1 MHVSGNYIAYAIT
14 TPKNTGIVRV
24 VNRVTEERLLVKGM
38 RGPVKDLG
46 FAHHAAEVIVGCVD
60 SLGNLFVHRV
70 TEQSNGLVSERVL
83 EVMREGGKADEE
95 HRLIWCPYVAMA
107 GEEEDEEEP
116 DTSPARML
124 VLTHGSKAEVWSL
137 DLTVEA
143 HGSGPLAPED
153 VSQGLIQ
160 IELGEGVIVDAALS
174 TDGTAVATANQNGE
188 VKFYQVYMLE
198 EGPPRCLHGW
208 NPHNNAPVSSL
219 YFLDNLADGDE
230 QYWKF
235 AVTGCNLNSELKI
248 WSCETWTCLQTIKI
262 ARPEGET
269 SPVRLKSALDPTA
282 RYLLLSDIDKWLVYV
297 LSIDP
302 GCDGGARVISCSE
315 FATPA
320 PFISFCCNSAGTRLV
335 KQTTEGV
342 QVIKTPFFGLKKL
355 TKSYKVEGQEG
366 DEVSSGKERTVV
378 RLYLVQPKSLQEC
391 SIIYEDSATVGVALK
406 LDHDVSFQEPSLEQ
420 QELGTSMLATSLD
433 DSAPA
438 SQSTPRIPSP
448 TPAMPLDLAPLAGLQ
463 PASDLGNPITLPSAP
478 ISLPAPLPAPLILAG
493 PPLRPTDQ
501 LAEAASKISLLS
513 PDQFKPAPKLKPD
526 LVVDRM
532 QQDDDEDDSGG
543 ESGGSVPPNLER
555 VDRVPTSGVSES
567 GNSSPSREVAHILSV
582 EEPVFE
588 QGGQGSQQSE
598 SPDRTFQ
605 EEESLSPSPAP
616 LAHFPTPPA
625 LSRPPPIAELGH
637 RPHPIGTKGDDTTAG
652 LVDLVRS
659 LQAQIV
665 EERERQAD
673 AMARLEIKLEAA
685 MSREEQGELAGPR
698 MEALFHKMA
707 SRADAGRKE
716 QTEALLTSFSSTL
729 VTRLDQV
736 VTGELKRS
744 LPGIVNRA
752 LEGVKATADREIA
765 SKFRGLDGQV
775 EAGVREA
782 VAKVVNSPQTRD
794 TISRSVAGA
803 LTASL
808 QNQVTESYSFEFSKQ
823 SRGMEQAMQ
832 VALRKM
838 GEQFTH
844 GTREY
849 EEVLQKRMKAAETQR
864 REELTPLI
872 TGLAGQM
879 QEMRAEVG
887 KKI

>member
-1 MHVSGNYIAYAIT
+1 M
-14 TPKNTGIVRV
+14 
-24 VNRVTEERLLVKGM
+24 
-38 RGPVKDLG
+38 
-46 FAHHAAEVIVGCVD
+46 
-60 SLGNLFVHRV
+60 
-70 TEQSNGLVSERVL
+70 
-83 EVMREGGKADEE
+83 
-95 HRLIWCPYVAMA
+95 
-107 GEEEDEEEP
+107 
-116 DTSPARML
+116 
-124 VLTHGSKAEVWSL
+124 
-137 DLTVEA
+137 
-143 HGSGPLAPED
+143 
-153 VSQGLIQ
+153 
-160 IELGEGVIVDAALS
+160 
-174 TDGTAVATANQNGE
+174 
-188 VKFYQVYMLE
+188 
-198 EGPPRCLHGW
+198 
-208 NPHNNAPVSSL
+208 
-219 YFLDNLADGDE
+219 
-230 QYWKF
+230 
-235 AVTGCNLNSELKI
+235 
-248 WSCETWTCLQTIKI
+248 
-262 ARPEGET
+262 
-269 SPVRLKSALDPTA
+269 
-282 RYLLLSDIDKWLVYV
+282 
-297 LSIDP
+297 
-302 GCDGGARVISCSE
+302 
-315 FATPA
+315 
-320 PFISFCCNSAGTRLV
+320 
-335 KQTTEGV
+335 
-342 QVIKTPFFGLKKL
+342 
-355 TKSYKVEGQEG
+355 YKVEGQEG

-391 SIIYEDSATVGVALK
+391 SIIYEDSATVGAALS
-406 LDHDVSFQEPSLEQ
+406 LDHDISFQEPSLEQ
-420 QELGTSMLATSLD
+420 QELGVSLLATSLD

-438 SQSTPRIPSP
+438 SQSTPRIASP

-463 PASDLGNPITLPSAP
+463 PLSDMGNAITLPSAP
-478 ISLPAPLPAPLILAG
+478 ISLPAPPPAPLILAG

-532 QQDDDEDDSGG
+532 QDDDEDESGG
-543 ESGGSVPPNLER
+543 ESEGSVPPNLER
-555 VDRVPTSGVSES
+555 VDRVATSGVSES
-567 GNSSPSREVAHILSV
+567 GNSSHSREFAHILSV
-582 EEPVFE
+582 EEPAFE
-588 QGGQGSQQSE
+588 QGQGSQQSD

-637 RPHPIGTKGDDTTAG
+637 RTHPIGTKADDTTAG

-782 VAKVVNSPQTRD
+782 VAKVVNSPQTKD
-794 TISRSVAGA
+794 AISRSVAGA

-823 SRGMEQAMQ
+823 SRGLEQAMQ

-849 EEVLQKRMKAAETQR
+849 EEVLQKRMKAAENQR

-872 TGLAGQM
+872 TGLAGQI
-879 QEMRAEVG
+879 QEMRAEV
-887 KKI
+887 KKAFFLQRKTKLI

>member
-1 MHVSGNYIAYAIT
+1 MFFS
-14 TPKNTGIVRV
+14 
-24 VNRVTEERLLVKGM
+24 
-38 RGPVKDLG
+38 D
-46 FAHHAAEVIVGCVD
+46 
-60 SLGNLFVHRV
+60 NLFNH
-70 TEQSNGLVSERVL
+70 
-83 EVMREGGKADEE
+83 A
-95 HRLIWCPYVAMA
+95 
-107 GEEEDEEEP
+107 
-116 DTSPARML
+116 
-124 VLTHGSKAEVWSL
+124 
-137 DLTVEA
+137 
-143 HGSGPLAPED
+143 
-153 VSQGLIQ
+153 
-160 IELGEGVIVDAALS
+160 
-174 TDGTAVATANQNGE
+174 
-188 VKFYQVYMLE
+188 
-198 EGPPRCLHGW
+198 
-208 NPHNNAPVSSL
+208 
-219 YFLDNLADGDE
+219 
-230 QYWKF
+230 
-235 AVTGCNLNSELKI
+235 
-248 WSCETWTCLQTIKI
+248 
-262 ARPEGET
+262 
-269 SPVRLKSALDPTA
+269 
-282 RYLLLSDIDKWLVYV
+282 
-297 LSIDP
+297 
-302 GCDGGARVISCSE
+302 
-315 FATPA
+315 
-320 PFISFCCNSAGTRLV
+320 
-335 KQTTEGV
+335 
-342 QVIKTPFFGLKKL
+342 FF
-355 TKSYKVEGQEG
+355 KVEGQEG

-391 SIIYEDSATVGVALK
+391 SIIYEDSATVGTALK
-406 LDHDVSFQEPSLEQ
+406 LDHDISFQEPSLEQ
-420 QELGTSMLATSLD
+420 QELGASLLATSLD

-438 SQSTPRIPSP
+438 SQSTPLIASPMAPS
-448 TPAMPLDLAPLAGLQ
+448 MPLDLAPLAGLQ
-463 PASDLGNPITLPSAP
+463 PLPDP
-478 ISLPAPLPAPLILAG
+478 ISSLPAPLILTG

-532 QQDDDEDDSGG
+532 QDEDD
-543 ESGGSVPPNLER
+543 ESGGDSEDSVPPNLER
-555 VDRVPTSGVSES
+555 VDRVTTSGVSES

-582 EEPVFE
+582 EEPAFE
-588 QGGQGSQQSE
+588 QGQGSQQSE

-625 LSRPPPIAELGH
+625 LSRPPPIADLGH
-637 RPHPIGTKGDDTTAG
+637 RSHPIGNKGDETIAG

-685 MSREEQGELAGPR
+685 MSREEQGELSGPR

-765 SKFRGLDGQV
+765 AKFRGLDSQV

-782 VAKVVNSPQTRD
+782 VAKVVNSPQTKD
-794 TISRSVAGA
+794 SISRSVAGA

-808 QNQVTESYSFEFSKQ
+808 QNQVTESYSFEFSKH

-832 VALRKM
+832 SVLRKM

-849 EEVLQKRMKAAETQR
+849 EEVLQKRMKATEAQR
-864 REELTPLI
+864 KEELTPLI
-872 TGLAGQM
+872 TGLAGQV
-879 QEMRAEVG
+879 QEMRAEVR
-887 KKI
+887 KTFSQTIL

>member
-1 MHVSGNYIAYAIT
+1 M
-14 TPKNTGIVRV
+14 GIVRV

-38 RGPVKDLG
+38 RGPVRDLG

-83 EVMREGGKADEE
+83 EVMREGGQADEE
-95 HRLIWCPYVAMA
+95 HRLIWCPYVPMV
-107 GEEEDEEEP
+107 GEEEEEGEEP

-153 VSQGLIQ
+153 VTQGLIQ

-208 NPHNNAPVSSL
+208 NPHNNLPVSCL

-248 WSCETWTCLQTIKI
+248 WSCETWTCLQTIRI
-262 ARPEGET
+262 SRPESDS

-302 GCDGGARVISCSE
+302 AFNGGARVISCSE

-320 PFISFCCNSAGTRLV
+320 PFISFCCHSAGTRLV

-342 QVIKTPFFGLKKL
+342 QV
-355 TKSYKVEGQEG
+355 EGQES

-391 SIIYEDSATVGVALK
+391 SIIYEDSATITAAVK
-406 LDHDVSFQEPSLEQ
+406 LDQDISFKEPSLEL
-420 QELGTSMLATSLD
+420 QELGSSLLATSMDESL
-433 DSAPA
+433 PA
-438 SQSTPRIPSP
+438 SQSTPRMSSP
-448 TPAMPLDLAPLAGLQ
+448 APGGMPLDLAPLTGLKPLADIGAPLSM
-463 PASDLGNPITLPSAP
+463 PAAPITLPAP
-478 ISLPAPLPAPLILAG
+478 PAAPLILSG
-493 PPLRPTDQ
+493 TPLRPTDQ

-513 PDQFKPAPKLKPD
+513 PDQFKPAPNLSHQAKIHD
-526 LVVDRM
+526 G
-532 QQDDDEDDSGG
+532 DEEGSSG
-543 ESGGSVPPNLER
+543 ESEGSVPPNLER
-555 VDRVPTSGVSES
+555 VERVATGSAVSES

-582 EEPVFE
+582 EEPAYE
-588 QGGQGSQQSE
+588 QQGAGQSSQQSE

-605 EEESLSPSPAP
+605 EEESLSPSPAA
-616 LAHFPTPPA
+616 LAQFPTPPT
-625 LSRPPPIAELGH
+625 LSRPPPISEVGH
-637 RPHPIGTKGDDTTAG
+637 HSNPNGASSGDSTAG

-685 MSREEQGELAGPR
+685 MTREEQGELSGPR
-698 MEALFHKMA
+698 IEALFHKMA

-752 LEGVKATADREIA
+752 LEGIKSSADKEIA
-765 SKFRGLDGQV
+765 NRFRGLDTQV
-775 EAGVREA
+775 ESGVREA
-782 VAKVVNSPQTRD
+782 VTKVVNSSQTKD
-794 TISRSVAGA
+794 AISRSVASA
-803 LTASL
+803 LTSSL
-808 QNQVTESYSFEFSKQ
+808 QNQVAQSYSIEFSKHT
-823 SRGMEQAMQ
+823 RGMEQAMQ
-832 VALRKM
+832 LALRKM
-838 GEQFTH
+838 AEQFTQ

-849 EEVLQKRMKAAETQR
+849 EEALQKRMKASEAQR

-872 TGLAGQM
+872 TGLAGQV

-887 KKI
+887 RV

>member
-1 MHVSGNYIAYAIT
+1 M
-14 TPKNTGIVRV
+14 GIVRV

-38 RGPVKDLG
+38 RGPVRDLG

-83 EVMREGGKADEE
+83 EVMREGGQADEE
-95 HRLIWCPYVAMA
+95 HRLIWCPYVPMV
-107 GEEEDEEEP
+107 GEEEEEGEEP

-153 VSQGLIQ
+153 VTQGLIQ

-208 NPHNNAPVSSL
+208 NPHNNLPVSCL

-248 WSCETWTCLQTIKI
+248 WSCETWTCLQTIRI
-262 ARPEGET
+262 SRPESDS

-302 GCDGGARVISCSE
+302 AFNGGARVISCSE

-320 PFISFCCNSAGTRLV
+320 PFISFCCHSAGTRLV

-342 QVIKTPFFGLKKL
+342 QV
-355 TKSYKVEGQEG
+355 EGQES

-391 SIIYEDSATVGVALK
+391 SIIYEDSATITAAVK
-406 LDHDVSFQEPSLEQ
+406 LDQDISFKEPSLEQ
-420 QELGTSMLATSLD
+420 QELGSSLLATSMDESL
-433 DSAPA
+433 PA
-438 SQSTPRIPSP
+438 SQSTPRMSSP
-448 TPAMPLDLAPLAGLQ
+448 APGGMPLDLAPLTGLKPLADIGAPLSM
-463 PASDLGNPITLPSAP
+463 PAAPITLPAPSA
-478 ISLPAPLPAPLILAG
+478 APLILSG
-493 PPLRPTDQ
+493 TPLRPTDQ

-513 PDQFKPAPKLKPD
+513 PDQFKPAPNLSHQAEIHD
-526 LVVDRM
+526 G
-532 QQDDDEDDSGG
+532 DEEGSSG
-543 ESGGSVPPNLER
+543 ESEGSVPPNLER
-555 VDRVPTSGVSES
+555 VERVATRSAVSES

-582 EEPVFE
+582 EEPAFE
-588 QGGQGSQQSE
+588 QQGAGQSSQQSD

-605 EEESLSPSPAP
+605 EEESLSPSPAA
-616 LAHFPTPPA
+616 LAQFPTPPT
-625 LSRPPPIAELGH
+625 LSRPPPISEVGH
-637 RPHPIGTKGDDTTAG
+637 HSNPNGASSGDSTAG

-685 MSREEQGELAGPR
+685 MAREEQGELSGPR
-698 MEALFHKMA
+698 IEALFHKMA

-752 LEGVKATADREIA
+752 LEGIKSSADKEIA
-765 SKFRGLDGQV
+765 NRFRGLDTQV
-775 EAGVREA
+775 ESGVREA
-782 VAKVVNSPQTRD
+782 VTKVVNSSQTKD
-794 TISRSVAGA
+794 AISRSVASA
-803 LTASL
+803 LTSSL
-808 QNQVTESYSFEFSKQ
+808 QNQVAQSYSIEFSKHT
-823 SRGMEQAMQ
+823 RGMEQAMQ
-832 VALRKM
+832 LALRKM
-838 GEQFTH
+838 GEQFTQ

-849 EEVLQKRMKAAETQR
+849 EEALQKRMKASEAQR

-872 TGLAGQM
+872 TGLAGQV

-887 KKI
+887 RV

>member
-1 MHVSGNYIAYAIT
+1 M
-14 TPKNTGIVRV
+14 
-24 VNRVTEERLLVKGM
+24 
-38 RGPVKDLG
+38 
-46 FAHHAAEVIVGCVD
+46 
-60 SLGNLFVHRV
+60 
-70 TEQSNGLVSERVL
+70 
-83 EVMREGGKADEE
+83 
-95 HRLIWCPYVAMA
+95 
-107 GEEEDEEEP
+107 
-116 DTSPARML
+116 
-124 VLTHGSKAEVWSL
+124 
-137 DLTVEA
+137 
-143 HGSGPLAPED
+143 
-153 VSQGLIQ
+153 
-160 IELGEGVIVDAALS
+160 
-174 TDGTAVATANQNGE
+174 
-188 VKFYQVYMLE
+188 
-198 EGPPRCLHGW
+198 
-208 NPHNNAPVSSL
+208 
-219 YFLDNLADGDE
+219 
-230 QYWKF
+230 
-235 AVTGCNLNSELKI
+235 
-248 WSCETWTCLQTIKI
+248 
-262 ARPEGET
+262 
-269 SPVRLKSALDPTA
+269 
-282 RYLLLSDIDKWLVYV
+282 
-297 LSIDP
+297 
-302 GCDGGARVISCSE
+302 
-315 FATPA
+315 
-320 PFISFCCNSAGTRLV
+320 
-335 KQTTEGV
+335 
-342 QVIKTPFFGLKKL
+342 
-355 TKSYKVEGQEG
+355 EGQEG

-391 SIIYEDSATVGVALK
+391 SIIYEDSATVGAALS
-406 LDHDVSFQEPSLEQ
+406 LDHDISFQEPSLEQ
-420 QELGTSMLATSLD
+420 QELGVSLLASSLD

-438 SQSTPRIPSP
+438 SQSTPRIASP

-463 PASDLGNPITLPSAP
+463 PLSDMGNAITLPSAP
-478 ISLPAPLPAPLILAG
+478 LSLPAPPPAPLILAG

-532 QQDDDEDDSGG
+532 QDDDED
-543 ESGGSVPPNLER
+543 ESGRESEGSVPPNLER
-555 VDRVPTSGVSES
+555 VDRVATSGVSES

-582 EEPVFE
+582 EEPAFE
-588 QGGQGSQQSE
+588 QGQGSQQSD

-637 RPHPIGTKGDDTTAG
+637 RPHPIGTKADDTTAG

-782 VAKVVNSPQTRD
+782 VAKVVNSPQTKD
-794 TISRSVAGA
+794 AISRSVAGA

-823 SRGMEQAMQ
+823 SRGLEQAMQ

-849 EEVLQKRMKAAETQR
+849 EEVLQKRMKAAENQR

-879 QEMRAEVG
+879 QEMRAEVRMNAFLRI
-887 KKI
+887 KSILD